1 MIRRIYQ
8 LFPGP
13 TSLRVTQAVLL
24 SVVVLIAL
32 HFFYSWL
39 GNVILD
45 TGGAI
50 G

>member
-1 MIRRIYQ
+1 MIRRVYRM
-8 LFPGP
+8 LPGP
-13 TSLRVTQAVLL
+13 TSLRIAQAVVL
-24 SVVVLIAL
+24 SVLVLVAL

-45 TGGAI
+45 NGGAI